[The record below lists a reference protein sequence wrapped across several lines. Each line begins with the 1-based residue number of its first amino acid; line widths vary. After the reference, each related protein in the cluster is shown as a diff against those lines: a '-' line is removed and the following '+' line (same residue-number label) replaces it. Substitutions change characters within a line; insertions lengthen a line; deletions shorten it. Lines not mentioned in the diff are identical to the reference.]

1 MYKVI
6 KERFGMANVL
16 RMTVNLK
23 QATTI
28 SLGLQQSDIE
38 GTGFS
43 QTVRLMPSLKQ
54 LSEESPTKSCQNLSN
69 VDKQV
74 STIYLDGRIF
84 PTFRSGSNGSRRLAP
99 IFVLFVSV

>member
-1 MYKVI
+1 MLYMYKVI

-23 QATTI
+23 QAPTI

-43 QTVRLMPSLKQ
+43 QTVRLMP
-54 LSEESPTKSCQNLSN
+54 
-69 VDKQV
+69 V
-74 STIYLDGRIF
+74 
-84 PTFRSGSNGSRRLAP
+84 RRKPNQILP
-99 IFVLFVSV
+99 K

>member
-1 MYKVI
+1 MLYMYKVI

-23 QATTI
+23 QAPTI

-43 QTVRLMPSLKQ
+43 QTVRLMPSQSNCQKKAQPNLAKISLK
-54 LSEESPTKSCQNLSN
+54 EG
-69 VDKQV
+69 
-74 STIYLDGRIF
+74 I
-84 PTFRSGSNGSRRLAP
+84 
-99 IFVLFVSV
+99 